1 MNMEWLVVLSLI
13 GVGLLL
19 LVIEVILIPGTSIAG
34 FIGFGMMIAGVIV
47 SFNYFG
53 DQTAWVIAGSTAVV
67 SGGVFFW
74 TFHTK
79 PWKQFALKST
89 ISSKVNEGVFE
100 GLQIG
105 SVGVAVSMLRPRG
118 NAEFGN
124 KIIEVSTLGNFV
136 DAGAQ
141 VKIIKITSNQIF
153 IEPLN

>member
-1 MNMEWLVVLSLI
+1 MNMEWLIVLSLI

-34 FIGFGMMIAGVIV
+34 FIGFGMMIGGIV
-47 SFNYFG
+47 MSFKYFG

-67 SGGVFFW
+67 SGAVFFW

-89 ISSKVNEGVFE
+89 ISSRVNEGIFE
-100 GLQIG
+100 GLQVG
-105 SVGVAVSMLRPRG
+105 SEGLSVSMLRPRG

-124 KIIEVSTLGNFV
+124 KIVEVSSLGNFV
-136 DAGAQ
+136 EAGTKIKI
-141 VKIIKITSNQIF
+141 VKISSSQIF